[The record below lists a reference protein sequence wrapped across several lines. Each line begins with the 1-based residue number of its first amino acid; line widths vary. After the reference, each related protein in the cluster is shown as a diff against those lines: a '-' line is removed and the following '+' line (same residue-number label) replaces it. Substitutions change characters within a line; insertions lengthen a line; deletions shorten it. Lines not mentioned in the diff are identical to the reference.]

1 MGVKR
6 FTDRWKCLYFSI
18 FAKSE
23 GKSFY
28 FFYSKEDNAIALVFI
43 TFDGS

>member
-18 FAKSE
+18 FAKSK

-28 FFYSKEDNAIALVFI
+28 FFNSKEDTAIALVFI
-43 TFDGS
+43 MFDGS

>member
-28 FFYSKEDNAIALVFI
+28 FFILKKTLQLLWFL
-43 TFDGS
+43 